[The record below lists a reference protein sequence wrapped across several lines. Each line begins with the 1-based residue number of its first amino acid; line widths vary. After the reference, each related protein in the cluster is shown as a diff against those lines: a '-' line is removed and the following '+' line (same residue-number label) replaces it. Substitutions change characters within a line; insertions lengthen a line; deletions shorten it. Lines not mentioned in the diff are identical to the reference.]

1 MPITI
6 WLIAVLMLAGL
17 ALYTTSNTKIVEI
30 GRIVFFCSL
39 LVFLFTVGQSLQ
51 IDVVRRR

>member
-6 WLIAVLMLAGL
+6 WLILVLLLAGL
-17 ALYTTSNTKIVEI
+17 ALYTTSNTKIAEI